1 MKMIM
6 LAVLAAV
13 LTLGCSPP
21 EPSTGR
27 AEIEVE
33 TPADAAVEADEAEGE
48 IGETTDEAEAIEEAV
63 ELILEDVDAEE
74 SEE

>member
-33 TPADAAVEADEAEGE
+33 TPAEAPVGA
-48 IGETTDEAEAIEEAV
+48 DEAEAIEEAV

-74 SEE
+74 EPEE